1 MHIIKAEEQ
10 HITAI
15 RNIYAHHVLH
25 GTGSFETEPPDTQ
38 EMLNR
43 LRNIQSRGFPWYV
56 ALQGDKVIGYC
67 YISRYRERHAYRFTV
82 ENSIYI
88 DPAYQR
94 QGVGKALLDHALKWA
109 ESQGYRQMIAVVGDS
124 ANVASVALHI
134 RAGFTEIGTLKDIG
148 FKHGRWLDTVLL
160 QMILGEGNSTLP
172 EDSDLML

>member
-1 MHIIKAEEQ
+1 
-10 HITAI
+10 
-15 RNIYAHHVLH
+15 
-25 GTGSFETEPPDTQ
+25 
-38 EMLNR
+38 
-43 LRNIQSRGFPWYV
+43 
-56 ALQGDKVIGYC
+56 
-67 YISRYRERHAYRFTV
+67 
-82 ENSIYI
+82 
-88 DPAYQR
+88 AYQR

-160 QMILGEGNSTLP
+160 QMKLGEGNSTLP

>member
-1 MHIIKAEEQ
+1 MSLPFLILRESSCY
-10 HITAI
+10 TA
-15 RNIYAHHVLH
+15 L
-25 GTGSFETEPPDTQ
+25 
-38 EMLNR
+38 
-43 LRNIQSRGFPWYV
+43 YV
-56 ALQGDKVIGYC
+56 NALTADWQRKKRQGY
-67 YISRYRERHAYRFTV
+67 TV

-88 DPAYQR
+88 DSAYQR

-109 ESQGYRQMIAVVGDS
+109 ESEGYRQMIAVVGDS

-160 QMILGEGNSTLP
+160 QMKLGEGNSTLP

>member
-25 GTGSFETEPPDTQ
+25 GTGNFETEPPDTQ

-43 LRNIQSRGFPWYV
+43 LRSIQSRGFPWYV
-56 ALQGDKVIGYC
+56 ALQAIRSLATVIFPVTANAMLIGSRLKIR
-67 YISRYRERHAYRFTV
+67 YILIRLISA
-82 ENSIYI
+82 
-88 DPAYQR
+88 
-94 QGVGKALLDHALKWA
+94 GVGKALLDHALKWA

-134 RAGFTEIGTLKDIG
+134 RAGFTEIGTL
-148 FKHGRWLDTVLL
+148 R
-160 QMILGEGNSTLP
+160 TLV
-172 EDSDLML
+172 SNMAAGLTRFCCK

>member
-1 MHIIKAEEQ
+1 MVCRPAGRYGH
-10 HITAI
+10 
-15 RNIYAHHVLH
+15 
-25 GTGSFETEPPDTQ
+25 
-38 EMLNR
+38 R
-43 LRNIQSRGFPWYV
+43 LLLYFPLPRTPCLSV
-56 ALQGDKVIGYC
+56 
-67 YISRYRERHAYRFTV
+67 TV

-109 ESQGYRQMIAVVGDS
+109 EFQGYRQMIAVVGDS
-124 ANVASVALHI
+124 ANVAALHI

-160 QMILGEGNSTLP
+160 QMKLGEGNSTLP